1 MLLKNLTPGGGHSD
15 PDFPSLKFVA
25 EAAAALPLPVTL
37 TMSCIPLPGKVE
49 VGAVLNQGM
58 LGLLSKYS
66 SPLTLW

>member
-25 EAAAALPLPVTL
+25 EAAAVLPLPIIL

-49 VGAVLNQGM
+49 AGEVLNQGM
-58 LGLLSKYS
+58 LGLLSQYS
-66 SPLTLW
+66 SILTPW